1 MRKEG
6 FLLKNKFKFNVSRG
20 EEQKRFDFSNPDMA
34 QVSQIFNDAFGDTFS
49 RLGVPIPEGCTPCRP
64 CEGTGRVIKIKTHL
78 LGTSKKVT
86 GDPCPHCGGKGYLP
100 KDGSRPAEQ

>member
-1 MRKEG
+1 M
-6 FLLKNKFKFNVSRG
+6 KNKFKFNVSRG
-20 EEQKRFDFSNPDMA
+20 EEQKRFDFSNLDMA

-49 RLGVPIPEGCTPCRP
+49 RLGVPIP
-64 CEGTGRVIKIKTHL
+64 EGTGRVIKIKTHL

-100 KDGSRPAEQ
+100 KDGSGPAEQ

>member
-1 MRKEG
+1 M
-6 FLLKNKFKFNVSRG
+6 KNKFKFNVSRG
-20 EEQKRFDFSNPDMA
+20 EEQKRFDFSNPDIA

-86 GDPCPHCGGKGYLP
+86 GDPCPLSLIHI
-100 KDGSRPAEQ
+100 

>member
-34 QVSQIFNDAFGDTFS
+34 QVS
-49 RLGVPIPEGCTPCRP
+49 PEGCTPCQP

-100 KDGSRPAEQ
+100 KDGSGPAEQ